1 MKASV
6 LHEYGGPE
14 KLRYE
19 DFPDPTAAQG
29 ELLVRVAATSVNPVD
44 WKMRSGAAKERFP
57 VEFPGILGRD
67 IVGVVRELGP
77 GATGFAPGDPV
88 FALGRASYAE
98 LATVKAAELAKVPEG
113 LELTTAAALPLVV
126 ATGDQLIHKAC
137 TLESGQTVLVAGA
150 LGSVGRVAV
159 YAAKELGATV
169 IAGVR
174 KKQLDQAKELHAAE
188 VVALDDED
196 SMAKVG
202 LLDAV
207 ADAVG
212 GKTATMLLSK
222 VKQGGVFGTLL
233 GPPAGADMHPTVRVA
248 PMMAQPDPAA
258 LVRYAEAVRDGKLV
272 LPIDRLM
279 PLSEAG
285 EAQAAAEAGGVGKI
299 VLVC

>member
-6 LHEYGGPE
+6 LYEYGGAD

-19 DFPDPTAAQG
+19 DFEDPKAAAG
-29 ELLVRVAATSVNPVD
+29 AVLVRVAATSVNPVD

-57 VEFPGILGRD
+57 LEFPAILGRD
-67 IVGVVRELGP
+67 IAGVVREV
-77 GATGFAPGDPV
+77 GADVVGFEPGDRV
-88 FALGRASYAE
+88 MALGQASYAE
-98 LATVKAAELAKVPEG
+98 LATVKAADLAKVPDG
-113 LELTTAAALPLVV
+113 LDLTAAATLPLVV
-126 ATGDQLIHKAC
+126 ATGDQLIHRAC
-137 TLESGQTVLVAGA
+137 GLQAGQTVLVAGA

-159 YAAKELGATV
+159 YAALTAGAKV

-174 KKQLDQAKELHAAE
+174 KKQMEEAKALGATE
-188 VVALDDED
+188 VVALDDAE

-212 GKTATMLLSK
+212 GKTATMLLGK
-222 VKQGGVFGTLL
+222 VKQGGVFGTLM
-233 GPPAGADMHPTVRVA
+233 GAPEGADMHPTVRLE
-248 PMMAQPDPAA
+248 PMTARPDAA
-258 LVRYAEAVRDGKLV
+258 TLTLYAAAVREGKLV

-285 EAQAAAEAGGVGKI
+285 EAQAAAEKGGVGKI